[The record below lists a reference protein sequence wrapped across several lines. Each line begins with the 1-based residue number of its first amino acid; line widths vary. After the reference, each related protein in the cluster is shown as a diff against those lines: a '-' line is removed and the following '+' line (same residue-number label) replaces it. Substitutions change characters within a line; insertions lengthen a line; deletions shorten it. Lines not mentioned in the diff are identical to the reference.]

1 MPVLFPRRLK
11 GWRFILFNVVL
22 GAAHAVVLFGAG
34 AYIALLPHV
43 TGDLGGLLPS
53 FGTWAQTD
61 FMIALALAFPVARW
75 LGPQVGEYRLFI
87 GACVAYAAASFLC
100 AVSQSLEAFLPARL
114 LLGFAGGLTLPLGQA
129 LLLKEYP
136 DRRKSLGLAVWGLFT
151 LLPFTVGLPLGG
163 WLADEL
169 GWRALFHA
177 NVPIALAIAGITG
190 ALLYG
195 RGFERISKPFDLI
208 GFVLLAVILGGVQ
221 TILNQGNDFDWM
233 DSSLLRTV
241 LIVVVVAVPCFIIWE
256 LGEEHPAVDLRL
268 FRHRNVVIG
277 LIGLAAGFFSLQGL
291 LSLFIVQ
298 LQLLMGYSSTL
309 AGLVFL
315 PMILLGA
322 PVIGVMHELSKGLD
336 VRLLASLNFLGFAAT
351 FYWIGLFDDP
361 SSYDQ
366 IFWPMLL
373 EGVFL
378 GAFFTPLTVLTLHG
392 LTGDQMLRAAET
404 VNLIRIAAGAFG
416 ITFQGVILFRRLP
429 FHQLQ
434 LADHFGGRISVSFD
448 PLQGF
453 MTKLERAG
461 LDAAMMKAKLAALMK
476 QQAGI
481 LALNDAFLAASYLCA
496 GLAILVWFAHST
508 RFPVSRPEAETVQE
522 WRAEELMEQP

>member
-1 MPVLFPRRLK
+1 
-11 GWRFILFNVVL
+11 
-22 GAAHAVVLFGAG
+22 
-34 AYIALLPHV
+34 
-43 TGDLGGLLPS
+43 
-53 FGTWAQTD
+53 
-61 FMIALALAFPVARW
+61 
-75 LGPQVGEYRLFI
+75 
-87 GACVAYAAASFLC
+87 VAYAAASYCC
-100 AVSQSLEAFLPARL
+100 AISPSLEAFLPARL

-136 DRRKSLGLAVWGLFT
+136 DRRKSVGLAVWGVFT

-169 GWRALFHA
+169 GWRALFHV
-177 NVPIALAIAGITG
+177 NVPISLAIAGITG

-195 RGFERISKPFDLI
+195 RGFEHTDRPFDFI
-208 GFVLLAVILGGVQ
+208 GFVLLAVILGGIQ

-233 DSSLLRTV
+233 DSSLLRTF

-256 LGEEHPAVDLRL
+256 LGEEHPAVDVTL
-268 FRHRNVVIG
+268 FRHRNFVIG
-277 LIGLAAGFFSLQGL
+277 LVGLAAGFFSLQGL

-322 PVIGVMHELSKGLD
+322 PVICAMHELSKRVD
-336 VRLLASLNFLGFAAT
+336 VRLLASLNFLGFAIT

-378 GAFFTPLTVLTLHG
+378 GAFFTPLTILTVHG

-404 VNLIRIAAGAFG
+404 VNLVRIAAGALG
-416 ITFQGVILFRRLP
+416 IASQGIILFRRLP

-434 LADHFGGRISVSFD
+434 LADHFGGRVSVSFD
-448 PLQGF
+448 ALQGF
-453 MTKLERAG
+453 MTRLERMGVDAG
-461 LDAAMMKAKLAALMK
+461 MMKAKLATLIK

-481 LALNDAFLAASYLCA
+481 LALNDAFLVASYLCV
-496 GLAILVWFAHST
+496 GLALLVWYAHST
-508 RFPVSRPEAETVQE
+508 RLPVSRPEAETVQE

>member
-1 MPVLFPRRLK
+1 MFNSRLK
-11 GWRFILFNVVL
+11 GWRFALFNLVI
-22 GAAHAVVLFGAG
+22 GTGHAIVLFGAG

-61 FMIALALAFPVARW
+61 FMIAIALAFPVARW
-75 LGPQVGEYRLFI
+75 LGCRVGEYRLFI
-87 GACVAYAAASFLC
+87 GAFVAYAVASYFC
-100 AVSQSLEAFLPARL
+100 ATSQSLEAFLPARL

-136 DRRKSLGLAVWGLFT
+136 DRRKSLGLAVWGVFT
-151 LLPFTVGLPLGG
+151 LLPFTVGLPFGG

-169 GWRALFHA
+169 GWRALFYF
-177 NVPIALAIAGITG
+177 NVPISFAIAGITG

-195 RGFERISKPFDLI
+195 RGVEKKCHPFDLV
-208 GFVLLAVILGGVQ
+208 GFVLLAVILGGIQ
-221 TILNQGNDFDWM
+221 TILNQGNDFDWL
-233 DSSLLRTV
+233 DSPLLRHV
-241 LIVVVVAVPCFIIWE
+241 LIAVGIAVPCFIIWE
-256 LGEEHPAVDLRL
+256 LGEEQPAVDLSL
-268 FRHRNVVIG
+268 FRHRNFVIG
-277 LIGLAAGFFSLQGL
+277 LIALAAGFFSLQGL

-315 PMILLGA
+315 PMILFSV
-322 PVIGVMHELSKGLD
+322 PVICVMHELAKRVD
-336 VRLLASLNFLGFAAT
+336 ARLLASLNLLGFAAT

-361 SSYDQ
+361 QSFDQ
-366 IFWPMLL
+366 IFWPMVL

-378 GAFFTPLTVLTLHG
+378 GSFFTPLTVLTLHG
-392 LTGDQMLRAAET
+392 LTGDQMLRAAEA
-404 VNLIRIAAGAFG
+404 VNLVRIAGGAFG
-416 ITFQGVILFRRLP
+416 ITMQGVILFRRLP
-429 FHQLQ
+429 FHQLN

-448 PLQGF
+448 ELERLT
-453 MTKLERAG
+453 TKLEQAG
-461 LDAAMMKAKLAALMK
+461 VSPLMMKAKLRTLIK

-481 LALNDAFLAASYLCA
+481 LALDDAFLLGSALCVA
-496 GLAILVWFAHST
+496 LAILVWFAHST
-508 RFPVSRPEAETVQE
+508 QRPVPPPEEELHE

>member
-1 MPVLFPRRLK
+1 MPLFSRRLK
-11 GWRFILFNVVL
+11 GWRFVLFNLVL
-22 GAAHAVVLFGAG
+22 GIGHAIVLFGAG

-61 FMIALALAFPVARW
+61 FMIALALGFPVARW
-75 LGPQVGEYRLFI
+75 LGGRIGEYRLFI
-87 GACVAYAAASFLC
+87 GAFVVYGAASHLC
-100 AVSQSLEAFLPARL
+100 AVSHSIEAFLPARL

-136 DRRKSLGLAVWGLFT
+136 DRGKSLGLAVWGVFT
-151 LLPFTVGLPLGG
+151 LMPFTVGWPLGG

-169 GWRALFHA
+169 GWRTLFH
-177 NVPIALAIAGITG
+177 VDTPIALAVAGITG

-195 RGFERISKPFDLI
+195 RGFEVKRSSFDLI
-208 GFVLLAVILGGVQ
+208 GFALLAIILGGIQ
-221 TILNQGNDFDWM
+221 TILNEGNDFDWF
-233 DSSLLRTV
+233 DSPFLRDV
-241 LIVVVVAVPCFIIWE
+241 LIVVVIAVPCFIIWE
-256 LGEEHPAVDLRL
+256 LAEEHPAVDLSL
-268 FRHRNVVIG
+268 FRHRNFVIG

-315 PMILLGA
+315 PMILFGT
-322 PVIGVMHELSKGLD
+322 PVICVMHELAKRVD
-336 VRLLASLNFLGFAAT
+336 ARLLASLNLLGFAAT

-361 SSYDQ
+361 HSFDQ
-366 IFWPMLL
+366 IFWPMVL

-378 GAFFTPLTVLTLHG
+378 GSFFTPLTVLTLHG

-404 VNLIRIAAGAFG
+404 VNLVRIAAGAFG
-416 ITFQGVILFRRLP
+416 ITAQGVVLFRRLP
-429 FHQLQ
+429 FHQLS
-434 LADHFGGRISVSFD
+434 LADHFGGRFSVSFD
-448 PLQGF
+448 GLGHL
-453 MTKLERAG
+453 TAKLEQAG
-461 LDAAMMKAKLAALMK
+461 VNPLMMKAKLLTLLK

-481 LALNDAFLAASYLCA
+481 LALNDAFLLASYLCV

-508 RFPVSRPEAETVQE
+508 LRPVPRSEEEELRE

>member
-1 MPVLFPRRLK
+1 MPLLFSRRLK
-11 GWRFILFNVVL
+11 GWRFVLFNLVI
-22 GAAHAVVLFGAG
+22 GTGHAIVLFGAG

-61 FMIALALAFPVARW
+61 FMIALALAFPVTRW
-75 LGPQVGEYRLFI
+75 LGCRVGEYRLFI
-87 GACVAYAAASFLC
+87 GALVAYGVASYFC
-100 AVSQSLEAFLPARL
+100 AMSHSLEAFLPARL

-136 DRRKSLGLAVWGLFT
+136 DRRKSLGLAVWGVFT
-151 LLPFTVGLPLGG
+151 LLPLTVGLPLGG

-169 GWRALFHA
+169 GWRALFHV

-195 RGFERISKPFDLI
+195 RGYEKECRPFDLI
-208 GFVLLAVILGGVQ
+208 GFVLLAVILGGIQ
-221 TILNQGNDFDWM
+221 TILNQGNDFDWF
-233 DSSLLRTV
+233 DSPLLRNV
-241 LIVVVVAVPCFIIWE
+241 LIVVGIAVPCFIIWE
-256 LGEEHPAVDLRL
+256 LGEEHPAVDLSL
-268 FRHRNVVIG
+268 FRHRNFVIG
-277 LIGLAAGFFSLQGL
+277 LTTLAAGFFSLQGL

-309 AGLVFL
+309 AGLVFM
-315 PMILLGA
+315 PMLLFGI
-322 PVIGVMHELSKGLD
+322 PVICVMHELAKRVD
-336 VRLLASLNFLGFAAT
+336 ARLLASLNLLGFAAT

-361 SSYDQ
+361 HSFDQ
-366 IFWPMLL
+366 IFWPMVL
-373 EGVFL
+373 EGIFL
-378 GAFFTPLTVLTLHG
+378 GSFFTPLTVLTLHG

-404 VNLIRIAAGAFG
+404 VNLARVAAGAFG
-416 ITFQGVILFRRLP
+416 ITTQGVVLFRRLP
-429 FHQLQ
+429 FHQLN
-434 LADHFGGRISVSFD
+434 LADHFGGRISLSFD
-448 PLQGF
+448 GLEQL
-453 MTKLERAG
+453 TAKLEQAG
-461 LDAAMMKAKLAALMK
+461 VSPLMMKAKLQALIK

-481 LALNDAFLAASYLCA
+481 LALNDAFLLASALCV

-508 RFPVSRPEAETVQE
+508 QRPAPRSKDEDLLE